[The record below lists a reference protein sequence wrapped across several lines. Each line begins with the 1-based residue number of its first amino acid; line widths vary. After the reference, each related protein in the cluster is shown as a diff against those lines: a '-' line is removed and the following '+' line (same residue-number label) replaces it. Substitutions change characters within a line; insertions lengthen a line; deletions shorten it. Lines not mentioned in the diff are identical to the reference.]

1 MKRYLLLFVCL
12 VLFLA
17 GFAQEKDK
25 VAWRLKLDQ
34 VDVTAQRRFQDIGTT
49 RTEIDTMVLR
59 ENVVNS
65 LADILSQSTSVF
77 IKNYG
82 RGTLATASFR
92 GTAPSH
98 TQVLWNGM
106 KINSP
111 MLGQVDFSL
120 IPSYFINDIS

>member
-82 RGTLATASFR
+82 RGHWQLLLFGER
-92 GTAPSH
+92 LRHIHRCYGTE
-98 TQVLWNGM
+98 
-106 KINSP
+106 
-111 MLGQVDFSL
+111 
-120 IPSYFINDIS
+120 